1 MFVLMSRLFPR
12 FLLLCTLLFS
22 VSLAHAQSKKEGAI
36 DRKKFS
42 RSSSY
47 QDDGLLRMRALL
59 DSAERLG
66 PDRVDAAFLLV
77 EDALVWSINN
87 GNAPL
92 EARCYGVLGD
102 LFVKE
107 DQCDLATDYF
117 EKCVSTHPDGTD
129 PVVLRARLAQARCLV
144 ELKRYLE
151 ARTALDFLKQRVDGT
166 RSEHLVLEINDLLA
180 RILSEIGQ
188 IDKANDLLQENMDLA
203 QQVGDKEAE
212 VKSRVQLGTNQ
223 YRSDREQGYS
233 TMSNAWTATDSITD
247 ASARFKARKEIA
259 GKLEEQGEYEQSL
272 NFRQELAEEVTTES
286 ADTFEALS
294 NQMEIGTAQR
304 YTNQLNTAIGT
315 YNEVL
320 TSLPEDRNGDPRY
333 LDLRMS
339 TLKNLSETYLEVG
352 NADAARRYLDRYME
366 TMELA
371 NEEKKRKLEANL
383 GLFSSLNADVQ
394 RIKLLEKD
402 REINEKRIALLQALD
417 DARAAQLFTRNAT
430 IAALAVVIALLVVV
444 LFYRQRA
451 LRKEQLA
458 ARLIELRSL
467 RAQMNPHFIFNALNA
482 VNHYIAMNDE
492 RRSNQY
498 LTDLSGLMRKV
509 LTYSELEFIELED
522 EVELL
527 QQYLRLEHDRF
538 QEKFSYTFT
547 VDPAL
552 VNAGL
557 RVPPMLVQPFIEN
570 AVWHGLRHKE
580 GHGALNIAITDSK
593 DRIAFTIT
601 DDGIGRTKAG
611 EIKRTSANGA
621 RSKGIDNARN
631 RIALVNSLYHT
642 DLRLTID
649 DASPD
654 GTGTRVHLEIPKQLA
669 DVH

>member
-1 MFVLMSRLFPR
+1 MSRACPR
-12 FLLLCTLLFS
+12 FLLLCTLVLS
-22 VSLAHAQSKKEGAI
+22 ASLTHAQSTKGEAFEQ
-36 DRKKFS
+36 KKFS
-42 RSSSY
+42 RTSRS
-47 QDDGLLRMRALL
+47 QIDGALRMRALL
-59 DSAERLG
+59 DSAERMG

-77 EDALVWSINN
+77 EDALVWSIN
-87 GNAPL
+87 ATDLRL

-117 EKCVSTHPDGTD
+117 AKCVSTHPDGGD
-129 PVVLRARLAQARCLV
+129 PIVLRARLAQARCLV

-166 RSEHLVLEINDLLA
+166 SSEHLVLEINDLTA

-188 IDKANDLLQENMDLA
+188 IDKANVLLEENMGLA

-212 VKSRVQLGTNQ
+212 VKSRVQLGTNL
-223 YRSDREQGYS
+223 YRTDPKQGYS
-233 TMSNAWTATDSITD
+233 TMNYAWAATDSIVD
-247 ASARFKARKEIA
+247 AEARFKAKREIA
-259 GKLEEQGEYEQSL
+259 GKLEEQGEYDRSL
-272 NFRQELAEEVTTES
+272 AFRQELAKDQESEVEGTDS
-286 ADTFEALS
+286 FEVLS

-304 YTNQLNTAIGT
+304 YTNQQSTAIGT
-315 YNEVL
+315 YNDVL
-320 TSLPEDRNGDPRY
+320 ASLPEDRNGDPRY

-371 NEEKKRKLEANL
+371 NEEKKRKLESNL

-402 REINEKRIALLQALD
+402 REINEKRIALMQALD
-417 DARAAQLFTRNAT
+417 DARAAQLSTRNGA
-430 IAALAVVIALLVVV
+430 IIGLGLVIALLVVV

-451 LRKEQLA
+451 VRKEQLA

-492 RRSNQY
+492 RKSNQY

-538 QEKFSYTFT
+538 QEKFSYTFN

-552 VNAGL
+552 LNAGL

-580 GHGALNIAITDSK
+580 GHGALNISIADNK
-593 DRIAFTIT
+593 DHIAFTIT

-611 EIKRTSANGA
+611 EIKRTSMNGA

-631 RIALVNSLYHT
+631 RISLVNSLYHT
-642 DLRLTID
+642 DLHLTID